1 MHFNLLKFSLP
12 HAPIVLIL
20 VKKTSGLWFLLFIK
34 KQHCFSFL
42 YTKCWKSFNS
52 YLLVHA
58 SGKRIVLFSNQPLKE
73 ALVEMI
79 NSGSSI
85 IWNKI
90 SRRRVGRESERYLFF
105 SFRHQRKSSVVDI
118 GMFVK
123 NRDEKWW
130 CNIEAVQGLQKLF
143 RSVLTS
149 RYKEN
154 LPLLL
159 LWNDECPRFVFV
171 CILIQVRKHS
181 LFFLADST
189 PLSKLCI
196 FSYQL
201 FFIK

>member
-1 MHFNLLKFSLP
+1 MKSLHSGHWNTILHFKAQTFYYQSP
-12 HAPIVLIL
+12 QGLIN
-20 VKKTSGLWFLLFIK
+20 KIAGLWFLLFIK

-79 NSGSSI
+79 NSGSSK
-85 IWNKI
+85 IWNQI
-90 SRRRVGRESERYLFF
+90 SHRVGRESERNLVF
-105 SFRHQRKSSVVDI
+105 SSRHQRKSSVVDI

-123 NRDEKWW
+123 NRDEQWW
-130 CNIEAVQGLQKLF
+130 CNIEVVGGLQKLF

-154 LPLLL
+154 SPLLL
-159 LWNDECPRFVFV
+159 LWNDECPRFVLW
-171 CILIQVRKHS
+171 INS
-181 LFFLADST
+181 S
-189 PLSKLCI
+189 P
-196 FSYQL
+196 
-201 FFIK
+201 